1 MKIQNKTQAKKNRSR
16 LYISLVVILA
26 ATLGYLLIG
35 NLSRGRH
42 KHPNVLLITIDTL
55 RADHLGCYGYR
66 LETSPNIDKFAK
78 SGVLFTDCTV
88 QWPKTWP
95 SMASM
100 ITGAYPKTTG
110 MQGKR
115 RFLPT
120 SFNVMSEIFGEA
132 GYITGAVISNF
143 NIGKKFGF
151 EQGFDHFVES
161 WEDKW
166 IEKWG
171 NVPFKFRPGI
181 IKKYTN
187 ATVVTNLALSWLKEI
202 KGSSPFFLWL
212 HYMDPHGP
220 YIPPPDYK
228 AFFKDTHGYEPVPL
242 EKIHP
247 YQIQE
252 RNDKPITD
260 IGFYKAQY
268 DREIRYLDDEI
279 GRLLSELAKLGL
291 ETNTLIVFTAD
302 HGESLGD
309 HDYYLDHGKLPYQA
323 CAHIPLI
330 LVQEDV
336 LPSNR
341 TFNHSVGL
349 IDVSATVLDLSGIKV
364 PVSFEGQ
371 SLSGLI
377 VGEEEASVPGYV
389 FMESGYHWSGFQ
401 KTVRCGRWKLINFK
415 DGKKPHRKNGPE
427 FELYHIYEDP
437 SELNNI
443 ASKHPEIVKTLRRVL
458 EEWYSSGPRFIEEG
472 EEVDLDS
479 LDERSREMLRS
490 LGYIK

>member
-1 MKIQNKTQAKKNRSR
+1 MKTPNKTQAKKNRSSF
-16 LYISLVVILA
+16 YISLVIILA

-35 NLSRGRH
+35 NLSRGKH
-42 KHPNVLLITIDTL
+42 KHPNVLLITIDAL

-78 SGVLFTDCTV
+78 SGVLFIDCTV

-110 MQGKR
+110 MKVKR

-120 SFNVMSEIFGEA
+120 SFNVMNEIFGEA
-132 GYITGAVISNF
+132 GYATGSVVANF
-143 NIGKKFGF
+143 NVGKKFGF
-151 EQGFDHFVES
+151 DQGFSHFVES
-161 WEDKW
+161 WQDKW
-166 IEKWG
+166 IERWG
-171 NVPFKFRPGI
+171 DVPFRFRPGM

-187 ATVVTNLALSWLKEI
+187 GTVVTDQALSWLEEI
-202 KGSSPFFLWL
+202 KDGSAFFLWL

-220 YIPPPDYK
+220 YMPPPDYK
-228 AFFKDTHGYEPVPL
+228 AFFRDAHGYEPVPL

-247 YQIQE
+247 YQIQK
-252 RNDKPITD
+252 RKDKPITD

-279 GRLLSELAKLGL
+279 GRLLSELARLGL
-291 ETNTLIVFTAD
+291 ETDTLIIFTAD

-336 LPSNR
+336 LPSGR
-341 TFNHSVGL
+341 TIKHPVGL

-371 SLSGLI
+371 VTTYFSIISLSVNLTAKGNH
-377 VGEEEASVPGYV
+377 G
-389 FMESGYHWSGFQ
+389 
-401 KTVRCGRWKLINFK
+401 INK
-415 DGKKPHRKNGPE
+415 
-427 FELYHIYEDP
+427 
-437 SELNNI
+437 
-443 ASKHPEIVKTLRRVL
+443 
-458 EEWYSSGPRFIEEG
+458 
-472 EEVDLDS
+472 
-479 LDERSREMLRS
+479 
-490 LGYIK
+490 